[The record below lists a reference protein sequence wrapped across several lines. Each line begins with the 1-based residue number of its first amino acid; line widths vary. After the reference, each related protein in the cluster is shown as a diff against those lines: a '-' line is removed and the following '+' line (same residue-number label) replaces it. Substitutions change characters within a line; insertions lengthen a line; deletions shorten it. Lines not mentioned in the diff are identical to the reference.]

1 MWDGVRGSQLF
12 TVHAP
17 RRSLTKRKM
26 SRKNINKGK
35 NLADQIRAL
44 LGGMICLL
52 LFFAGMGLSY
62 LILSINDNYTKA
74 VCLFIH
80 AAVHL
85 ILMILAVVFTFIDQ
99 KRMLKQGRCIWL
111 TENGTI
117 LVWKFAFAILVLA
130 LVLEALFLFINIS
143 AAMDFWGRI

>member
-1 MWDGVRGSQLF
+1 MG
-12 TVHAP
+12 
-17 RRSLTKRKM
+17 
-26 SRKNINKGK
+26 RKNINKGK

-44 LGGMICLL
+44 LGSAICLL

-74 VCLFIH
+74 VVLIIH
-80 AAVHL
+80 ASVHL

-99 KRMLKQGRCIWL
+99 KRMLKQGKCIWL

-117 LVWKFAFAILVLA
+117 IVWKFAESTLVMA
-130 LVLEALFLFINIS
+130 FVLEALYLFINIA
-143 AAMDFWGRI
+143 AAMDVVGRV

>member
-1 MWDGVRGSQLF
+1 MF

-35 NLADQIRAL
+35 NL
-44 LGGMICLL
+44 
-52 LFFAGMGLSY
+52 
-62 LILSINDNYTKA
+62 
-74 VCLFIH
+74 
-80 AAVHL
+80 AVHL

-143 AAMDFWGRI
+143 AAMDFFHLGDRYHVAPK

>member
-1 MWDGVRGSQLF
+1 
-12 TVHAP
+12 
-17 RRSLTKRKM
+17 M

-35 NLADQIRAL
+35 NL
-44 LGGMICLL
+44 
-52 LFFAGMGLSY
+52 
-62 LILSINDNYTKA
+62 
-74 VCLFIH
+74 
-80 AAVHL
+80 AVHL